1 MDLHNCVFADTE
13 RLSRNHSLLTQNGS
27 RILRE
32 IRLVGNVI
40 TSIIIY
46 FKLDIKYSAA
56 DLVFG
61 TTLLLPGEFSTPHS
75 PAPLVVQTCTTLLSA
90 YKRNLPSA
98 QTPFTTIELEA
109 SPHVQLVIW
118 LCEYWYWLT
127 DLLGFRPGLFL
138 LLSFPDLSLNPL
150 DDHGSS
156 ACWIWIYGEYFVC
169 RQPHQLYETPFW
181 VIPRHG

>member
-13 RLSRNHSLLTQNGS
+13 RLSRNHSFLTQNGS

-98 QTPFTTIELEA
+98 QTPFTATELEA

-118 LCEYWYWLT
+118 LCEY
-127 DLLGFRPGLFL
+127 
-138 LLSFPDLSLNPL
+138 
-150 DDHGSS
+150 
-156 ACWIWIYGEYFVC
+156 
-169 RQPHQLYETPFW
+169 
-181 VIPRHG
+181 